1 MTATRASNRFGV
13 TRSASL
19 QLRVATAVLGSPQQP
34 ACGAA
39 NLSGLTSRIYVAPGG
54 SDSPACGRSTTSA
67 CASIQQG
74 IDNCPAAG
82 CGVLVRHGQY
92 KTTATITLRDGVSVY
107 GSCHFSGVPT
117 ADPAAANYRT
127 LIVANPPPGAP
138 AISGESINTP
148 TVVSGLAVWSRVG
161 QPLSAPSIVMAVS
174 NSKGMTLAR
183 SSLMAGAAIAGGFPD
198 PTPAGGPGGTG
209 SSPSQANTGGPGGVA
224 CAPSPTRG
232 PGYGGQ
238 GADHQD
244 FPADCGVL
252 TCTCTNSNFPNSV
265 GRPGVAN
272 GVAGGT
278 GGGRGDAGCGCT
290 RVDSVPDGGIGNPGA
305 SGACGIYGG
314 SAGDPVGTF
323 QGARWI
329 PGSGGQG
336 GGGSAGS
343 GGGGG
348 GSGGMSAYTDFS
360 SSDVVSR
367 ACLAAAAAAGV
378 AAVQAASAVFRA
390 AHRSRWSW

>member
-1 MTATRASNRFGV
+1 MSPERRSNTDVSPTSHWWSVRPVLRIAPRGRGCSHREVAVARLDGVRGEAQRQRSPRRRFATFATPILAFGDSTTLTLRANANVLADRYP
-13 TRSASL
+13 
-19 QLRVATAVLGSPQQP
+19 LRGNGHARVEPLCRHALGELAVARLNDGAGLAQQP
-34 ACGAA
+34 TCGTA

-107 GSCHFSGVPT
+107 GRFHSSGVPT

-127 LIVANPPPGAP
+127 LIVANPPPGGP
-138 AISGESINTP
+138 AVSGESINTP

-209 SSPSQANTGGPGGVA
+209 SSPSQATTGGPGGVA
-224 CAPSPTRG
+224 CALQSNPWSRLWRTRRR
-232 PGYGGQ
+232 P
-238 GADHQD
+238 
-244 FPADCGVL
+244 PA
-252 TCTCTNSNFPNSV
+252 T
-265 GRPGVAN
+265 
-272 GVAGGT
+272 
-278 GGGRGDAGCGCT
+278 
-290 RVDSVPDGGIGNPGA
+290 
-305 SGACGIYGG
+305 
-314 SAGDPVGTF
+314 
-323 QGARWI
+323 
-329 PGSGGQG
+329 
-336 GGGSAGS
+336 
-343 GGGGG
+343 
-348 GSGGMSAYTDFS
+348 
-360 SSDVVSR
+360 SR
-367 ACLAAAAAAGV
+367 RT
-378 AAVQAASAVFRA
+378 AVC
-390 AHRSRWSW
+390 